1 MHSIPSGG
9 ATARGGCALPH
20 WLAADGGMWVL
31 KGSESNRGED
41 LLFLDGAC
49 PADRAAAESA
59 MAAAG
64 GAAW

>member
-1 MHSIPSGG
+1 M
-9 ATARGGCALPH
+9 PH
-20 WLAADGGMWVL
+20 WLAADGAMWVL